1 MIVKV
6 AVCTPLST
14 KENEA
19 KNMQAKELCVLI
31 PSLEPDERLVTYVD
45 ELLAADFGQIII
57 VNDGS
62 SEKYDEIFNRLA
74 QQERCTVLRHEV
86 NRGKGAGLK
95 TGIEYIKNHT
105 QFDGVITADA
115 DGQHIVSDTLKMAA
129 EMQPGKKEL
138 LLGSRD
144 FSGKNKNI
152 PSRSRFGN
160 RVTSAVFA
168 ALYGHWL
175 PDTQTG
181 LRAITREGYDDLLSV
196 AGERFEYEM
205 NMLIYCAM
213 NKISF
218 KIIPIETIYLEEN
231 KSSHFNPLRDSIRI
245 YKLLLGSFIRFSAA
259 SIASFLIDFILL
271 TVLANFVF
279 PAVSHGAFFAKVL
292 ARCVSAPCNF
302 WMNSKYVF
310 EQKMSKKTFTRY
322 ILLAL
327 FIMVVSAL
335 GVDGIMSWLKFPT
348 AIIGFVGIVVDI
360 VLYLVS
366 YRVQRNWVFKTD
378 K

>member
-1 MIVKV
+1 
-6 AVCTPLST
+6 
-14 KENEA
+14 
-19 KNMQAKELCVLI
+19 MQAKELCVLI
-31 PSLEPDERLVTYVD
+31 PSLEPDERLVQYVN
-45 ELLAADFGQIII
+45 ELLAADFGGIVI

-62 SEKYDEIFNRLA
+62 SEKYDDIFNRLA
-74 QQERCTVLRHEV
+74 ALERCTVLRHEV
-86 NRGKGAGLK
+86 NHGKGAGLK

-105 QFDGVITADA
+105 TFDGVITADA
-115 DGQHIVSDTLKMAA
+115 DGQHIVSDTLKLAA
-129 EMQPGKKEL
+129 EMQADKKEL

-152 PSRSRFGN
+152 PPRSRFGN

-181 LRAITREGYDDLLSV
+181 LRAITREGYDDLLAV
-196 AGERFEYEM
+196 TGDRFEYEM

-213 NKISF
+213 NKIPF
-218 KIIPIETIYLEEN
+218 KIISIETIYLEEN

-259 SIASFLIDFILL
+259 SIASFVIDFVLL
-271 TVLANFVF
+271 TLLANTIFAPV
-279 PAVSHGAFFAKVL
+279 AHGAFFAKVL

-322 ILLAL
+322 VVLAVC
-327 FIMVVSAL
+327 IMLISAL
-335 GVDGIMSWLKFPT
+335 GVDGIMNWLKFPT
-348 AIIGFVGIVVDI
+348 AIIGLVGIVVDI
-360 VLYLVS
+360 ILYIAS
-366 YRVQRNWVFKTD
+366 YRFQRNWVFRTD